1 MSIESR
7 MWSTLKSPPLSYYIF
22 STMDG
27 QNMNGQFITTMKIY
41 IFNSFLYCAHI
52 ATNGIIWFSTT
63 TVMYENNEI
72 IFSLFPSYEVMFY
85 YAYIFHWF
93 TVWHYTFAGIMD
105 IYIAYIR
112 ILIFKPTYEFLKKT
126 SVSFTNVIHSIVSW
140 LIKFHILKLTKV
152 SLIIIFIS
160 VLITLPINISR
171 QVVTYKFEL
180 NTTNT
185 SLTLY
190 TYGMFISHY

>member
-1 MSIESR
+1 
-7 MWSTLKSPPLSYYIF
+7 
-22 STMDG
+22 
-27 QNMNGQFITTMKIY
+27 MKIY

-93 TVWHYTFAGIMD
+93 TVWHYTFSGIMD

-112 ILIFKPTYEFLKKT
+112 VLIFKPTYEFLKKT
-126 SVSFTNVIHSIVSW
+126 SVSFTNVIYFIVSW

-180 NTTNT
+180 NTANT

-190 TYGMFISHY
+190 TYGMFIFHY